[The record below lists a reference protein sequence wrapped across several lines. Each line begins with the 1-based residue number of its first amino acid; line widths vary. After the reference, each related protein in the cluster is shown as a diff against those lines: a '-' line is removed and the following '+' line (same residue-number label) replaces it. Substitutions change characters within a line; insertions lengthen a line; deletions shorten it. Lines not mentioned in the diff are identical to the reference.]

1 MLAVP
6 LKPLIFFTLLSM
18 RSQLQSINYKN
29 ELLAG
34 LTVAMTMIP
43 ESLSFA
49 ILAGLP
55 PLTGLYAAFL
65 MGLVTA
71 ILGGR
76 PAMVSGGAGA
86 TVVVLIA
93 LATLHGVQYLF
104 AAIIIAGL
112 IQILVGILKWSRFV
126 RLIPQPVMYGFLNG
140 LAVIIFMAQV
150 AQFQTHEG
158 GITEWLTGLSLY
170 IMIGLTLLTIF
181 IVWVFPKLTR
191 AIPPSLVAILI
202 VFAIVYFF
210 NIDTKKV
217 IDIATVSGSLPT
229 FNIPE
234 VPLTL
239 ETFILVLPFSLVMA
253 GVGLIE
259 SLLTLNI
266 VDELTNTKGNTR
278 RESIAQGS
286 ANIVNGFFG
295 GMGGCAMVAQTL
307 INLESGSRSRL
318 SGIIAAFTILLI
330 ILVGGPFIEQIPMA
344 ALVGVMMMV
353 AISTFKWVSF
363 RLIKRMPKG
372 DIATLFIVTAIIII
386 THNLAVAVFI
396 GVIMASL
403 MFAWNN
409 AIRIQATTSI
419 DDTGRKIYT
428 IHGPLFFGSC
438 THFTE
443 IFLMNEDP
451 DRIVLDFTH
460 SRIVDMSA
468 IEALKKIV
476 DQYEH
481 LGKQVTFNHLNQES
495 WRVLKSSQMFQD
507 F

>member
-1 MLAVP
+1 M
-6 LKPLIFFTLLSM
+6 FTNF
-18 RSQLQSINYKN
+18 RNINYKN

-49 ILAGLP
+49 ILAGLT

-65 MGLVTA
+65 MGLITA
-71 ILGGR
+71 IFGGR

-93 LATLHGVQYLF
+93 LAALHGVQYLF
-104 AAIIIAGL
+104 AAIIIAGI
-112 IQILVGILKWSRFV
+112 IQMLVGILKWSRFI

-150 AQFQTHEG
+150 AQFQFESQG
-158 GITEWLTGLSLY
+158 VTEWLSGSALY
-170 IMIGLTLLTIF
+170 MMIGLTALTIF
-181 IVWVFPKLTR
+181 IVWIFPKITR
-191 AIPPSLVAILI
+191 AVPASLVAILI
-202 VFAIVYFF
+202 VFALVYFF

-217 IDIATVSGSLPT
+217 IDIATVSGSLPS
-229 FNIPE
+229 FHIPE
-234 VPLTL
+234 VPFTWETL
-239 ETFILVLPFSLVMA
+239 MIILPFSLVMA
-253 GVGLIE
+253 SVGLIE

-278 RESIAQGS
+278 KEAIAQGA
-286 ANIVNGFFG
+286 ANITNGFFG

-307 INLESGSRSRL
+307 INLNSGSKGRL
-318 SGIIAAFTILLI
+318 SSIIAALTILLI
-330 ILVGGPFIEQIPMA
+330 ILIGGPFIEQIPMA

-363 RLIKRMPKG
+363 GLIKRMPKG
-372 DIATLFIVTAIIII
+372 DIATLFLVTAIIIV
-386 THNLAVAVFI
+386 THNLAIAVLV
-396 GVIMASL
+396 GVIIAAL
-403 MFAWNN
+403 IFAWDS
-409 AIRIQATTSI
+409 AVRIRAEETLNKMGHKT
-419 DDTGRKIYT
+419 YT
-428 IHGPLFFGSC
+428 IIGPLFFGSC
-438 THFTE
+438 SHFTE
-443 IFLMNEDP
+443 LFSANDDP
-451 DRIVLDFTH
+451 DVIVINFAH

-476 DQYEH
+476 DQYEN
-481 LGKQVTFNHLNQES
+481 LGKKVTFNNLNQES
-495 WRVLKSSQMFQD
+495 WRLLKSSQMFQD